1 MYEKI
6 EIVIGRERETEIDS
20 IYLIVLYTA
29 AAAASSAPAISF
41 STFFL

>member
-29 AAAASSAPAISF
+29 AAAASAPAISF